1 MTTTAASPAPTAL
14 ASTPDEGFEAL
25 TRGLSVEEGLLRDLR
40 AALIVQR
47 SALAADDT
55 ARLEDVVNQIGRT
68 LITIREARRH
78 RGMLAELIVGAP
90 NAGLAAVADHV
101 DPTRA
106 AGFRERC
113 GRLHELAVVVNRELS
128 INQSVIRRAIE
139 SGEHYLQ
146 HLLSVPT
153 DGYPGRP
160 DDPPSGLILNQSA

>member
-1 MTTTAASPAPTAL
+1 MTIAAPVTPTPL

-40 AALIVQR
+40 AALVVQR

-78 RGMLAELIVGAP
+78 RGVLAELIVGAP
-90 NAGLAAVADHV
+90 NAGLSAVAESV
-101 DPTRA
+101 SPSRA
-106 AGFRERC
+106 ASFRAACR
-113 GRLHELAVVVNRELS
+113 RLHELAVLVNRELS
-128 INQSVIRRAIE
+128 INQAVIRRAIE

-146 HLLSVPT
+146 HLLTVPT
-153 DGYPGRP
+153 EGYRGRP
-160 DDPPSGLILNQSA
+160 DDAPSGLILNESA